1 MKLTIDQFIP
11 PEQMARID
19 RIDVSKNGVTI
30 SVEKCRMDMYEILRS
45 VELED
50 FRISLNQ
57 TATTLTA
64 NVKKTTDMLTTSVRI
79 AGESMIKG
87 SRKLREDFNKF
98 EVTVPDFLMEDDKV
112 ILTVYGINSTM
123 DIVGSH
129 MGPTM
134 TIVTSD
140 KDYKALN
147 NSTVRIYCVHV
158 VVSDKETIMGIINRS
173 ISQRFIASISV
184 LNEDNTIRFEMGL
197 PFAPAYMYFPNGYPT
212 DQTTETNRG
221 DNTNATD
228 QESVH

>member
-1 MKLTIDQFIP
+1 MKQPKLTLDQFISS
-11 PEQMARID
+11 EQMARID

-50 FRISLNQ
+50 FRILLNQ
-57 TATTLTA
+57 TTTLTA

-79 AGESMIKG
+79 AGESMAKG

-123 DIVGSH
+123 GIVGSY

-134 TIVTSD
+134 AIVTSD

-147 NSTVRIYCVHV
+147 NSVHV
-158 VVSDKETIMGIINRS
+158 VVSDKETIMGIINKS
-173 ISQRFIASISV
+173 ISQHFIAFISV
-184 LNEDNTIRFEMGL
+184 LSEANIIRFEMGL

-212 DQTTETNRG
+212 DQTTETNQE
-221 DNTNATD
+221 DN
-228 QESVH
+228 

>member
-1 MKLTIDQFIP
+1 MKQTKLTLDQFIS

-50 FRISLNQ
+50 FRILLNQ
-57 TATTLTA
+57 TTTLTA

-79 AGESMIKG
+79 AGESMTKG

-123 DIVGSH
+123 GIVGSY

-147 NSTVRIYCVHV
+147 NSVHV
-158 VVSDKETIMGIINRS
+158 VVSDKETIMGIINKS
-173 ISQRFIASISV
+173 LSQRFIASITV
-184 LNEDNTIRFEMGL
+184 LSEVNTIRFEMGL

-212 DQTTETNRG
+212 DQTTKTNQE

>member
-1 MKLTIDQFIP
+1 MKQPKLTLDQFIS

-50 FRISLNQ
+50 FRILLNQ
-57 TATTLTA
+57 TTTLTA

-79 AGESMIKG
+79 AGESMTKG
-87 SRKLREDFNKF
+87 NRKLREDLNKF

-123 DIVGSH
+123 GIVGSY

-147 NSTVRIYCVHV
+147 NSVHV
-158 VVSDKETIMGIINRS
+158 VVSDKETIMGIINKS
-173 ISQRFIASISV
+173 LSQRFIASISV
-184 LNEDNTIRFEMGL
+184 LSEANTIRFEMGL

-212 DQTTETNRG
+212 DQTTKTNQE
-221 DNTNATD
+221 DNTNVVD

>member
-1 MKLTIDQFIP
+1 MKQPKLTLDQFISS
-11 PEQMARID
+11 EQMARID

-50 FRISLNQ
+50 FRILLNQ
-57 TATTLTA
+57 TTTLTA

-79 AGESMIKG
+79 AGESMAKG

-123 DIVGSH
+123 GIGGSY
-129 MGPTM
+129 MGPTT

-147 NSTVRIYCVHV
+147 NSVHV
-158 VVSDKETIMGIINRS
+158 VVSDKETIMGIINKS
-173 ISQRFIASISV
+173 ISQHFIAFISV
-184 LNEDNTIRFEMGL
+184 LSEANIIRFEMGL

-212 DQTTETNRG
+212 DQTTETNQE
-221 DNTNATD
+221 DN
-228 QESVH
+228 

>member
-1 MKLTIDQFIP
+1 MKQTKLTLDQFIS

-50 FRISLNQ
+50 FRILLNQ
-57 TATTLTA
+57 TTTLTA

-79 AGESMIKG
+79 AGESMAKG

-123 DIVGSH
+123 GIVGSY

-140 KDYKALN
+140 KEYKALN
-147 NSTVRIYCVHV
+147 NSVHV